1 MEQLTKYVLTV
12 GLNDKDT
19 KKQEIA
25 TKVAMNIVEQC
36 LQVHTDGYTIS
47 QTLGGYRHE
56 DGSHFVREKS
66 IKIEMLFTSIDTVYT
81 IAKELKVLLNQES
94 IAFEKVELHSTLL

>member
-1 MEQLTKYVLTV
+1 MELLTKHLLTV

-25 TKVAMNIVEQC
+25 TKVAMNIIEEC

-47 QTLGGYRHE
+47 QTLGGYRHQ

-66 IKIEMLFTSIDTVYT
+66 IKIELLFIDYSVVET
-81 IAKELKVLLNQES
+81 IAKELLVLLNQET
-94 IAFEKVELHSTLL
+94 IAYERVECNSTLI